1 MVLGG
6 GGQNRQRK
14 DKKMKKSL
22 KAEKKRMK
30 ERQETGK
37 AETTMEAGNE
47 GKENGN
53 KSPKKHLRS
62 KTIGV

>member
-1 MVLGG
+1 
-6 GGQNRQRK
+6 
-14 DKKMKKSL
+14 MKKSL

>member
-1 MVLGG
+1 MGQR
-6 GGQNRQRK
+6 QNRQRK

-53 KSPKKHLRS
+53 KKVQKSTCARRQ
-62 KTIGV
+62 